1 MPQGPATS
9 GKKKKKRETS
19 IFCLLR
25 RWQAPALRALLLLIA
40 RHARASDHALSPSLF
55 STFVRTPAGK
65 DLHWIDAI
73 EAPDADSDIDWL
85 RALALGALALSIPAR
100 EVMFCDGR
108 LMARLDA
115 RPPPDP
121 KAVID
126 TIMLAWQSWSS
137 MERAY
142 RDHGLFVREV
152 FWAHVM
158 GTMDPAHFTS

>member
-1 MPQGPATS
+1 MPQGPAA
-9 GKKKKKRETS
+9 GKKEKKKTS

-25 RWQAPALRALLLLIA
+25 RWKAPALRALLLLIA

-55 STFVRTPAGK
+55 STFVRTPVGQ
-65 DLHWIDAI
+65 DRPWIAAI
-73 EAPDADSDIDWL
+73 EAPDADCDIDWL

-100 EVMFCDGR
+100 EVLFCDGR
-108 LMARLDA
+108 LMARLGV

-126 TIMLAWQSWSS
+126 TIMLAWASWSS

-142 RDHGLFVREV
+142 RDYGLFVREV

-158 GTMDPAHFTS
+158 GTTAPAHLT